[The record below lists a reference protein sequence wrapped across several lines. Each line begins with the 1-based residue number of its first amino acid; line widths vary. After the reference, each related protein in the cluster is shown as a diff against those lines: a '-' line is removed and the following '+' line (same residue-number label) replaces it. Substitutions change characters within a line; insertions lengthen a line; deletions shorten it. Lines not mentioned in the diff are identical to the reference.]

1 MRGPL
6 RRGVRVR
13 SGRGSGCGDDSV
25 RIVHGLGSLIVL
37 YGVKKPIPLDSCCE
51 CVGRDIG
58 GLIILP
64 RESTTYFGVSVKI
77 VVCGFWCVD
86 GCRKRVG
93 RVVEGVVDGRVVDGG
108 VGLYFAS
115 YRRPLCGERHARS
128 GTPTCVDSV
137 LVPRVRAMNKSPA
150 WVGRSTRS
158 LKDMPLCGE
167 YPTRRN

>member
-1 MRGPL
+1 MRRFQPRRCRSRLMRGPL

-25 RIVHGLGSLIVL
+25 RIVHGLGFLIVL
-37 YGVKKPIPLDSCCE
+37 SGVKKPIPLDSCCE
-51 CVGRDIG
+51 CVGGDIG

-64 RESTTYFGVSVKI
+64 RENTTYFGVSVKI

-115 YRRPLCGERHARS
+115 YRRPLCGERRE
-128 GTPTCVDSV
+128 
-137 LVPRVRAMNKSPA
+137 VRHPN
-150 WVGRSTRS
+150 
-158 LKDMPLCGE
+158 L
-167 YPTRRN
+167 RR